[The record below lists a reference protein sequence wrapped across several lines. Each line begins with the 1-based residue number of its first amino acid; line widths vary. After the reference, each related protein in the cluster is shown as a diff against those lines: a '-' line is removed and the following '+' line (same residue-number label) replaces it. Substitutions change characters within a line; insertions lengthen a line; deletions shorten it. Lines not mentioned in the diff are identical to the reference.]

1 MDGKTIRIVSVAV
14 IAAVL
19 IAIIYF
25 EPDMPLIINAP
36 RPEPVAPPEPP
47 VAPKP

>member
-1 MDGKTIRIVSVAV
+1 MDGKTIRMVSVAV

-25 EPDMPLIINAP
+25 EPDVPLIINAP
-36 RPEPVAPPEPP
+36 RAESVPAPEPV
-47 VAPKP
+47 KPA